1 MMEKNVALPDAATAA
16 VLALGEPELQG
27 LCARVERHF
36 TREEVRQRLPRYL
49 AGVLAPVERR
59 NGWQLA
65 EQIGESEPDGVQ
77 RLMNGACWDA
87 DGVRDDLR
95 AYVVAHLGHPR

>member
-1 MMEKNVALPDAATAA
+1 MIWEKEGARPDAATAA
-16 VLALGEPELQG
+16 VLTLGEPELHG
-27 LCARVERHF
+27 LCERIERHF
-36 TREEVRQRLPRYL
+36 IREEVRQRLPRYL

-87 DGVRDDLR
+87 EAVRDDLR
-95 AYVVAHLGHPR
+95 AYLVAHLGH